1 MKIKTIT
8 LALLLAAVPAVSFAA
23 TTDATNVQTT
33 LRLTDDG
40 YSFDKFSSMEGVES
54 MTLDKAM
61 LQMAT
66 EMGADINGL
75 EGEVLK
81 AIDKVTVATGS
92 SQLFTSILTQDI
104 ATLKAGTTYKL
115 LAEDNDGG
123 EQEILFTR
131 GSEDAI
137 TEVLVFS
144 LEEGEATALK
154 MEGNFNKELMQTI
167 INKAK
172 EAEKEEGASS
182 LEDK

>member
-75 EGEVLK
+75 EGDVLK
-81 AIDKVTVATGS
+81 AINKVTVATGS
-92 SQLFTSILTQDI
+92 SQLFTPILNEDI
-104 ATLKAGTTYKL
+104 AKLKAGTTYKL
-115 LAEDNDGG
+115 MAEENDGG

-137 TEVLVFS
+137 TEILVFS
-144 LEEGEATALK
+144 FDEEETTVVK

-167 INKAK
+167 IKKAK
-172 EAEKEEGASS
+172 EEES
-182 LEDK
+182 K